1 MARMSISLR
10 NKQGIH
16 FMQPISSKTPISAQ
30 KGLHVNF
37 RVVRD
42 GKHVHFTW
50 KRTRLSFHAMNKLK
64 NADLNSK
71 KV

>member
-1 MARMSISLR
+1 MSISLR
-10 NKQGIH
+10 NKQGFHI
-16 FMQPISSKTPISAQ
+16 MQPISPKTPISAQ

-42 GKHVHFTW
+42 SKHVHFTW
-50 KRTRLSFHAMNKLK
+50 KRTRFSFHATNRVK
-64 NADLNSK
+64 NADLSSK